1 MERINHLE
9 LYFICCFNFYF
20 WLVSWIINCDFNLI
34 GYILY
39 RFASWIYYSE
49 ILIDEKNGKIIQL
62 KKILDRTQ
70 KVDLITDKFDPK
82 RFEFL
87 ELTRS
92 GKTKFLM
99 SYRTHKNHELLILKN
114 KTDKELVE
122 KYIAEKISIY
132 NNN

>member
-1 MERINHLE
+1 MIR
-9 LYFICCFNFYF
+9 
-20 WLVSWIINCDFNLI
+20 
-34 GYILY
+34 
-39 RFASWIYYSE
+39 
-49 ILIDEKNGKIIQL
+49 L

-92 GKTKFLM
+92 GKTRFLM
-99 SYRTHKNHELLILKN
+99 NYRTHKNHELLILKN
-114 KTDKELVE
+114 KTDKDLVE
-122 KYIAEKISIY
+122 NYISEKISIY